1 MDATT
6 GSALNADVH
15 SNTPA
20 RNPFV
25 TANGHAGDHQV
36 GEVEAVPVVE
46 RAAVEAEPV
55 VGESPAALT
64 PARPAKTHRSSW
76 WKPTPASEANESPA
90 APKTAAPDRPIE
102 RRSRPK
108 RGALRE
114 VAKVR
119 TSLLL
124 PRPDVFTRPPKIRG
138 VHTARIGDHSPTSG
152 WFLLAAHG
160 GAGNGLL
167 QRLSER
173 VAASDDSQ
181 EQPGSFHTVAW
192 DAGQLWPDPALEGTG
207 AVVVVTRTTVTG
219 LVKARDLAA
228 QYLAG
233 AAPMSTAL
241 LGVVVVADQPGKPPA
256 PVAKSIALLDGV
268 FARTWRVPY
277 VPEYRLIGPDESPPL
292 HPLIADVL
300 ADIHGTL
307 ADESPITKGPSQ

>member
-1 MDATT
+1 MNGTT

-15 SNTPA
+15 SNAPA

-25 TANGHAGDHQV
+25 TTNGRGSDHQL
-36 GEVEAVPVVE
+36 GEVEAVPVLE
-46 RAAVEAEPV
+46 RSAVEAEPV
-55 VGESPAALT
+55 VAESPAAL
-64 PARPAKTHRSSW
+64 PPPRPPKTHRSSW
-76 WKPTPASEANESPA
+76 WKPTPASDVNESPA
-90 APKTAAPDRPIE
+90 APKTAAPDRPRE

-114 VAKVR
+114 VARVR

-124 PRPDVFTRPPKIRG
+124 PRPDVFTGPAKIRG
-138 VHTARIGDHSPTSG
+138 VHTARISDHSPTSG

-173 VAASDDSQ
+173 VAESDDNQ
-181 EQPGSFHTVAW
+181 EQPGSFHAVAW
-192 DAGQLWPDPALEGTG
+192 DAGQLWPDPALEGAG

-233 AAPMSTAL
+233 AAPVGTDL
-241 LGVVVVADQPGKPPA
+241 LGVVVVADQPGKAPA

-277 VPEYRLIGPDESPPL
+277 VPEYRLIGPDELPPL

-300 ADIHGTL
+300 ADVHGTL
-307 ADESPITKGPSQ
+307 ADPPTTRGPSQ